1 MGALYLS
8 PALYLGLVQ
17 VPSDYTSIFSV
28 SHRNPFSAPYWS
40 TSNYFSRLYMFSLSR
55 HLKSQV
61 GNVADTVTSLGASGL
76 KRANELTGGVIME
89 TTADTPVA
97 ERPKT
102 ADIPKRDMARGSRIL
117 SLDGGGVRG
126 YSALIILEAFML
138 RIRLH
143 YGVEEDI
150 LPADFFDLIIGT
162 STGGIMALMLG
173 RMRMSITDC
182 IKAYQTLSC
191 KIFGGGLATTVLGG
205 GLLGTGRGLGLGMG
219 VVKGR
224 ELDNFFNMAMSS
236 AIMGEP
242 SMYDAAK
249 MEKHVKRTIKTQPH
263 TWDDED
269 ALLEEKETNNCHTT
283 IVTACQ
289 TNAVT
294 PHLMRSYLR
303 RDQPTSDNVKIWEAA
318 RATSA
323 APAFFAPIAIGDK
336 GVQYVDGAVSG
347 HCNPAA
353 LAREEADSLWPGR
366 ENWLLLSLGTGAPT
380 EVSLSGQLPQ
390 KLLGFIGL
398 SSNTIQVHEGAARTY
413 HQTYQTGHSPYIRL
427 SVEHSIDTV
436 RMDDHEKM
444 PQVAAATTSYLSKE
458 VTRQLLDHAVELAV
472 GVTPIIRRDSNRQN
486 TFSSSPTLATNHQY
500 GIMTPPQSPPSA
512 QQPFI
517 YPQPVEP
524 KGQAMVYEPSPV
536 GIPCGVPYSD
546 EQCLSPTDSPI
557 QHAQQA
563 VPTP

>member
-1 MGALYLS
+1 MAQSQILS
-8 PALYLGLVQ
+8 PGNYKVDMANVCI
-17 VPSDYTSIFSV
+17 SSICASY
-28 SHRNPFSAPYWS
+28 H
-40 TSNYFSRLYMFSLSR
+40 LLMFSLSR
-55 HLKSQV
+55 HIKSQV
-61 GNVADTVTSLGASGL
+61 GNVTDTVTSLGASGL
-76 KRANELTGGVIME
+76 KRANDLTGGVILDSDISSP
-89 TTADTPVA
+89 AV

-102 ADIPKRDMARGSRIL
+102 ADIPKRDTLRRSRIL
-117 SLDGGGVRG
+117 SLDGGGARG

-138 RIRLH
+138 RVRLH

-162 STGGIMALMLG
+162 STGGVMALMLG

-191 KIFGGGLATTVLGG
+191 KIFGGGIATTVLSG

-242 SMYDAAK
+242 AMYDAAK

-269 ALLEEKETNNCHTT
+269 ALLEEKDSNNCHTA

-303 RDQPTSDNVKIWEAA
+303 RDQPTSDKVKIWEAA

-323 APAFFAPIAIGDK
+323 APAFFAPISIGDK

-347 HCNPAA
+347 HCNPAT
-353 LAREEADSLWPGR
+353 LAREEAEVLWPGR
-366 ENWLLLSLGTGAPT
+366 ENWLLLSLGTGAPA

-398 SSNTIQVHEGAARTY
+398 SSNAIQVHEGAARSY

-458 VTRQLLDHAVELAV
+458 LTRQLLDHAVELSV
-472 GVTPIIRRDSNRQN
+472 GMTPIIRRDSDRQSIFN
-486 TFSSSPTLATNHQY
+486 SSPTLTTSYRDHY
-500 GIMTPPQSPPSA
+500 GMMTPPQSPPGT
-512 QQPFI
+512 QPPFI
-517 YPQPVEP
+517 SLPHIESKQEAIYKPGP
-524 KGQAMVYEPSPV
+524 G
-536 GIPCGVPYSD
+536 GVPYTD
-546 EQCLSPTDSPI
+546 EQCLSPTDSSV
-557 QHAQQA
+557 QQ
-563 VPTP
+563 TR

>member
-1 MGALYLS
+1 
-8 PALYLGLVQ
+8 
-17 VPSDYTSIFSV
+17 
-28 SHRNPFSAPYWS
+28 
-40 TSNYFSRLYMFSLSR
+40 MFSLSR
-55 HLKSQV
+55 HIKSQV
-61 GNVADTVTSLGASGL
+61 GNVTDTVTSLGASGL
-76 KRANELTGGVIME
+76 KRANDLTGGVILDSDISSP
-89 TTADTPVA
+89 AV

-102 ADIPKRDMARGSRIL
+102 ADIPKRDTLRGSRIL

-138 RIRLH
+138 RVRLH

-162 STGGIMALMLG
+162 STGGVMALMLG

-191 KIFGGGLATTVLGG
+191 KIFGGGIATTVLSG

-242 SMYDAAK
+242 AMYDAAK

-269 ALLEEKETNNCHTT
+269 ALLEEKDSNNCHTA

-303 RDQPTSDNVKIWEAA
+303 RDQPTSDKVKIWEAA

-323 APAFFAPIAIGDK
+323 APAFFAPISIGDK

-347 HCNPAA
+347 HCNPAT
-353 LAREEADSLWPGR
+353 LAREEAEVLWPGR
-366 ENWLLLSLGTGAPT
+366 ENWLLLSLGTGAPA

-398 SSNTIQVHEGAARTY
+398 SSNAIQVHEGAARSY

-458 VTRQLLDHAVELAV
+458 LTRQLLDHAVELSV
-472 GVTPIIRRDSNRQN
+472 GMTPIVRRDSNRQSIFN
-486 TFSSSPTLATNHQY
+486 SSPTLTTSYRDHY
-500 GIMTPPQSPPSA
+500 GMMTPPQSPPGT
-512 QQPFI
+512 QPPFI
-517 YPQPVEP
+517 SLPHIESKQEAIYKPGP
-524 KGQAMVYEPSPV
+524 G
-536 GIPCGVPYSD
+536 GVPYTD
-546 EQCLSPTDSPI
+546 EQCLSPTDSSV
-557 QHAQQA
+557 QQ
-563 VPTP
+563 TR

>member
-1 MGALYLS
+1 
-8 PALYLGLVQ
+8 
-17 VPSDYTSIFSV
+17 
-28 SHRNPFSAPYWS
+28 
-40 TSNYFSRLYMFSLSR
+40 MFSLSR
-55 HLKSQV
+55 HIKSQV
-61 GNVADTVTSLGASGL
+61 GNVTDTVTSLGASGL
-76 KRANELTGGVIME
+76 KRANDLTGGVILDSDISSP
-89 TTADTPVA
+89 AV

-102 ADIPKRDMARGSRIL
+102 ADIPKRDTLRRSRIL

-138 RIRLH
+138 RVRLH

-162 STGGIMALMLG
+162 STGGVMALMLG

-191 KIFGGGLATTVLGG
+191 KIFGGGIATTVLSG

-242 SMYDAAK
+242 AMYDAAK

-269 ALLEEKETNNCHTT
+269 ALLEEKDSNNCHTA

-303 RDQPTSDNVKIWEAA
+303 RDQPTSDKVKIWEAA

-323 APAFFAPIAIGDK
+323 APAFFAPISIGDK

-347 HCNPAA
+347 HCNPAT
-353 LAREEADSLWPGR
+353 LAREEA
-366 ENWLLLSLGTGAPT
+366 E
-380 EVSLSGQLPQ
+380 
-390 KLLGFIGL
+390 
-398 SSNTIQVHEGAARTY
+398 VHEGAARSY

-458 VTRQLLDHAVELAV
+458 LTRQLLDHAVELSV
-472 GVTPIIRRDSNRQN
+472 GMTPIIRRDSD
-486 TFSSSPTLATNHQY
+486 PTLTTSYRDHY
-500 GIMTPPQSPPSA
+500 GMMTPPQSPPGT
-512 QQPFI
+512 QPPFI
-517 YPQPVEP
+517 SLPHIESKQEAIYKPGP
-524 KGQAMVYEPSPV
+524 G
-536 GIPCGVPYSD
+536 GVPYTD
-546 EQCLSPTDSPI
+546 EQCLSPTDSSV
-557 QHAQQA
+557 QQ
-563 VPTP
+563 TR